1 MSLRRTWLDRGS
13 RERVTAVEVSAV
25 VMVEV
30 AAQTWRETRKRPA
43 SSDLA
48 KSLHPVWESDFILQ
62 VRSEGLVVKNEL
74 KRRPPRRHKFEAKNG
89 QIDRLREPP
98 LFAPSARSS

>member
-13 RERVTAVEVSAV
+13 RERETAVEVSAV

-43 SSDLA
+43 SRRSRENRYTLFG
-48 KSLHPVWESDFILQ
+48 KVFIDGLNKTEQ
-62 VRSEGLVVKNEL
+62 VR
-74 KRRPPRRHKFEAKNG
+74 
-89 QIDRLREPP
+89 
-98 LFAPSARSS
+98 

>member
-13 RERVTAVEVSAV
+13 RERETAVALSAV

-30 AAQTWRETRKRPA
+30 EAQTWRETRDLHA

-48 KSLHPVWESDFILQ
+48 KSLHFEIYEFQLQ
-62 VRSEGLVVKNEL
+62 RSTKENRYGVRGLCVC
-74 KRRPPRRHKFEAKNG
+74 
-89 QIDRLREPP
+89 
-98 LFAPSARSS
+98 